1 MSVFSCKDN
10 VLLAS
15 EALDRN
21 LPLGKRL
28 ALWGHLL
35 ICSTCRRF
43 QRCLRILRDAGRAFD
58 NYAAKDEGIQA
69 GLSAEARERI
79 QEAIEKNNS

>member
-1 MSVFSCKDN
+1 MNVLSCKDN

-21 LPLGKRL
+21 LPFGKTL
-28 ALWGHLL
+28 TLWGHLV

-58 NYAAKDEGIQA
+58 NYFAKDEGTQA
-69 GLSAEARERI
+69 GLSPEARERI
-79 QEAIEKNNS
+79 QEAIEKNNA

>member
-21 LPLGKRL
+21 LPFGKRL
-28 ALWGHLL
+28 TLWGHLV

-43 QRCLRILRDAGRAFD
+43 RRCLRILRDAGRAFD
-58 NYAAKDEGIQA
+58 NYVAKDEGTQA